1 MDITIEML
9 KEMNEEE
16 IEFLECDILERLSK
30 LDDIKTDYELYYDLD
45 DDINLECYHEA
56 IKEIDELY
64 NDWTIIN
71 RYYNNKGEC
80 C

>member
-9 KEMNEEE
+9 KEMNEEQ
-16 IEFLECDILERLSK
+16 IEFLECDILEELSR

-45 DDINLECYHEA
+45 DEINLECYHEA
-56 IKEIDELY
+56 IREMDKLY
-64 NDWTIIN
+64 ERLTVIN
-71 RYYNNKGEC
+71 RYYYNEGEC

>member
-1 MDITIEML
+1 MDITIEIL
-9 KEMNEEE
+9 KEMNEEQ

-45 DDINLECYHEA
+45 DEINLECYHEA
-56 IKEIDELY
+56 IREIDKLY
-64 NDWTIIN
+64 ERLTVIN
-71 RYYNNKGEC
+71 RYYYNEGEC